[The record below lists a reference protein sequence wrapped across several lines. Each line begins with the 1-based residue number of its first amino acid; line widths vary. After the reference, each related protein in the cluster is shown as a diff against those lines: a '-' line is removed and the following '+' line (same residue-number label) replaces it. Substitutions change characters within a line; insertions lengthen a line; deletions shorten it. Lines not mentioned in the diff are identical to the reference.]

1 MNPNHNNDGRNRS
14 ATPPPQ
20 PDKKDEEKKESLPGA
35 GRIQS
40 LPHDRSSGEG
50 IGKKGAELVGSGAE
64 PLPRPQLV
72 LNIVS
77 SDCDAPMHCEQ
88 GQDNIPFF
96 NSPIQGICNNNK
108 MLF

>member
-1 MNPNHNNDGRNRS
+1 MNPSHNNDGRNRS

-50 IGKKGAELVGSGAE
+50 IGGTELVGSGAE

-77 SDCDAPMHCEQ
+77 SDSDVPMHCEQ

-96 NSPIQGICNNNK
+96 NSPIQGICNKNK